1 MYTKGK
7 ILSYL
12 CFGVG
17 TLESH
22 TSNHL
27 QGPVRLDSH
36 VGTMFPKPSPLGS
49 PQPFL
54 PLAPSPLAPFTNTT
68 IPKLSGSFL
77 DDFGFFGFSNA

>member
-1 MYTKGK
+1 MYTKAR
-7 ILSYL
+7 ILSYS

-17 TLESH
+17 ALESLS
-22 TSNHL
+22 SNHR
-27 QGPVRLDSH
+27 QGPVRLDSR
-36 VGTMFPKPSPLGS
+36 VGSMFIKPSPLGS